1 MDLKDRNKVIRQLT
15 FGLIFLQDIKLLY
28 IKQIKYIQLIKKNSY
43 SVKIKLSRKIKWSS
57 IIIFQAILGDDRRR
71 IGITFR
77 DLLHKQHTDPN
88 MHWNRLFNIKRYTDE
103 SYIIASTED
112 ITQEIIK
119 RIGKKKNVKI

>member
-28 IKQIKYIQLIKKNSY
+28 IKKIKSIQLIKKNSY